1 VRNSIVEGEPGIF
14 PDPLARAFGAI
25 NRWVRRRGKRDK
37 VSSEESPSAPRPE
50 ESSAQGPAPAADPPE
65 GGG

>member
-37 VSSEESPSAPRPE
+37 VSSEES
-50 ESSAQGPAPAADPPE
+50 SAQGPAPAADPPE